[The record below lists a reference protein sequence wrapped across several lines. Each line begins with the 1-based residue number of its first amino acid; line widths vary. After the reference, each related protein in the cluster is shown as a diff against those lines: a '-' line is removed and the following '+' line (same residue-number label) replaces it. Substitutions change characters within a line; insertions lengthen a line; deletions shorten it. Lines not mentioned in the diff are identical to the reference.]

1 MTLLSV
7 SKLRKSFEG
16 LLVLSDLDLEV
27 EPGEFV
33 SLIGPSGCG
42 KSTLFDLLT
51 GSVSP
56 DEGAITWKGA
66 PVEDLSSLAAWM
78 SQSDLLL
85 PWLTLREN
93 AMLPIRHPTGK
104 DKKRGD
110 SLLKRLG
117 LRGFENYLPGKV
129 SGGMRQRC
137 ALARTILFDREL
149 ILLDEPLSALDAL
162 TRQGLQGMLV
172 TLQKEFGKT
181 IVMITHDVEEALVTS
196 DRLVTLSQAPMKITG
211 NYSLQGYKPRH
222 RDDPY
227 VVKLRGAIMDVLQ
240 GRAS

>member
-110 SLLKRLG
+110 SLLIRLG